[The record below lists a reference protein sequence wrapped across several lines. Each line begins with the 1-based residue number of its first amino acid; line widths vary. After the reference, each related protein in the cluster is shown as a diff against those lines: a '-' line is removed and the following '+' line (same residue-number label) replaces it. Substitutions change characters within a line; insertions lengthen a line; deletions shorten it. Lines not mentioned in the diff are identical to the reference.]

1 MVAQTKPVTVEEFD
15 TFVTLPENH
24 ERLFEFIGGEIVAVV
39 SNNYSSL
46 LGMRVGGRML
56 VFVEQHDLGYVT
68 GTDGGYRVSGERYIP
83 DVAFVSKQRQPQP
96 SREAYNPI
104 APDLAVEVLSPT
116 NDESDMRFKV
126 VNYLRAGTMVWVV
139 NPDRKQVEVYAPNAA
154 PRTIGIDGVLDGGE
168 VLPGFTL
175 AVKDIFPEEQL

>member
-1 MVAQTKPVTVEEFD
+1 MVAQTKFVTVEEFD
-15 TFVTLPENH
+15 TFIMLPENR
-24 ERLFEFIGGEIVAVV
+24 ERRFEFIGGEIVEMV

-46 LGMRVGGRML
+46 IAMLIGSLMTIFVRQHNLGW
-56 VFVEQHDLGYVT
+56 VT
-68 GTDGGYRVSGERYIP
+68 GADGGYKVSGERYIP

-96 SREAYNPI
+96 SREAYNPL

-116 NDESDMRFKV
+116 DDESDMRFKV

-139 NPDRKQVEVYAPNAA
+139 NPDKKQVEVYAPDAA
-154 PRTIGIDGVLDGGE
+154 PKTVGIDDVLDGGG

-175 AVKDIFPEEQL
+175 PVKDIFPEE